1 MRRLFA
7 IVVLPMALFTT
18 PRLAHGNGEPVAS
31 GAPVLTH
38 FERFILS
45 GCSPC
50 VKESHL
56 VKAIAIAPTT
66 LPQFPRFGP
75 GAQSRAGEITFEV
88 VRAWELGRA
97 ARQSLAA
104 QVTLSVETSPSGGAL
119 FPLGSG
125 VLDAD
130 DVALLADAVSGMAKA
145 AAPGT
150 SGAEKVDIEFHAGSL
165 RVGVMRIRDR
175 VVAYFQ
181 AGDLALLATRPVWEV
196 RNTLFLPL
204 NDLSALSAV
213 ITEVAAKIR
222 TLRGG

>member
-1 MRRLFA
+1 MRRPFT
-7 IVVLPMALFTT
+7 IVVLLVALFTT
-18 PRLAHGNGEPVAS
+18 PRLIHANGEPAAP

-38 FERFILS
+38 FERFVLS

-56 VKAIAIAPTT
+56 VRAVAIPPTK
-66 LPQFPRFGP
+66 LPPFPRFAP
-75 GAQSRAGEITFEV
+75 GAQSRAGEIMFEV
-88 VRAWELGRA
+88 VRASELGRA

-104 QVTLSVETSPSGGAL
+104 QVTLSVETSPSGSGF

-145 AAPGT
+145 GAPGGV
-150 SGAEKVDIEFHAGSL
+150 GAEKVEIEFHAGSL
-165 RVGVMRIRDR
+165 RVGVLRIRDDA
-175 VVAYFQ
+175 VAYFQ
-181 AGDLALLATRPVWEV
+181 AGDVAILASRPVWEV
-196 RNTLFLPL
+196 RSTLFLPL
-204 NDLSALSAV
+204 NDLSALSAA

-222 TLRGG
+222 TLRGS

>member
-1 MRRLFA
+1 MRRPFA
-7 IVVLPMALFTT
+7 ITVLLTALFTT
-18 PRLAHGNGEPVAS
+18 ARLAHGNGEPAAP
-31 GAPVLTH
+31 GAPALTH

-56 VKAIAIAPTT
+56 VKAVAIAPTS
-66 LPQFPRFGP
+66 LPAFPRFAP
-75 GAQSRAGEITFEV
+75 GAQSRAGEITFDV

-104 QVTLSVETSPSGGAL
+104 QVTLAVETSPSGGAL

-130 DVALLADAVSGMAKA
+130 DVVLLADAVSGMAKA
-145 AAPGT
+145 GASGT
-150 SGAEKVDIEFHAGSL
+150 SGADKVEIEFHAGSL
-165 RVGVMRIRDR
+165 RVGVLRIRDG

-196 RNTLFLPL
+196 RNTLFLPV
-204 NDLSALSAV
+204 NDLSTLSAV

-222 TLRGG
+222 ALRGG